1 MTSPRDAAHA
11 AAKAGFG
18 DAPYTNL
25 AANQKLVTIVAI
37 GIAESGGSATARN
50 VNTNGSVD
58 IGYWQINQVNWH
70 GLSEAALKDI
80 NVNARV
86 AKEVYDRQGFNAWTV
101 YRTGKYR
108 SHISTAQTAVKSL
121 GTESVST
128 GFEDVAGAEII
139 GGAVNGVSEF
149 LGSAW
154 GVIEATSKWV
164 GNPGNWVRI
173 VQVVGGVALGL
184 AAASIV
190 GKPLAEDVKGI
201 VK

>member
-37 GIAESGGSATARN
+37 GMTESGGSATARN
-50 VNTNGSVD
+50 VNTSGSVD

-86 AKEVYDRQGFNAWTV
+86 AKEVYDRQGFNAWTD
-101 YRTGKYR
+101 YRSGKYR
-108 SHISTAQTAVKSL
+108 QNVSAAQTAVKSL
-121 GTESVST
+121 GTESVNT
-128 GFEDVAGAEII
+128 GLEDIAGAEQI
-139 GGAVNGVSEF
+139 GDAVDSVGGF

-164 GNPGNWVRI
+164 GDPGNWVRI

-190 GKPLAEDVKGI
+190 GKPLTEDVKGI
-201 VK
+201 IK